1 MEITGNQWK
10 PLEINGNH
18 WKSMDIMMDNYDI
31 YDGHFARK
39 CQTSAAKNFPTEMPE
54 PGRGPPPGFA
64 FPGVEDGGFD
74 AQGAQTSGTGQAGH
88 ATTCGNKNP
97 AAIN

>member
-1 MEITGNQWK
+1 MTVM
-10 PLEINGNH
+10 
-18 WKSMDIMMDNYDI
+18 MDISCGNVKQ
-31 YDGHFARK
+31 ALPK
-39 CQTSAAKNFPTEMPE
+39 TWPTETPE

-88 ATTCGNKNP
+88 ATTCGNKNL